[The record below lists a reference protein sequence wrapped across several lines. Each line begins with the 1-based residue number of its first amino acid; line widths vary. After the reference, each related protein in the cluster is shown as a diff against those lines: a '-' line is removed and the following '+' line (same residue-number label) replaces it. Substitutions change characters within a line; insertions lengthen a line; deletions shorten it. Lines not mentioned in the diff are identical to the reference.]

1 MTDRTGHVAAL
12 DGLRA
17 VAVLSVVIHHAWGA
31 ALPGGW
37 VGVDVF
43 FVLSGHLITSLLV
56 AEHAS
61 TGRISVSR
69 FYLRRA
75 LRLLPALA
83 LALPLGVGLAAIA
96 RPDLATAT
104 VHEALA
110 AAAYVANWWVALGGD
125 PQTGLLSHTWSLSVE
140 EQFYVV
146 WPLALCALLALGG
159 RRLSLWA
166 TVGAVAL
173 VVVQRHMI
181 AGVGTNFRTDT
192 RADSLLVG
200 CAIALL
206 AAGCQLHRVPLRA
219 VRLHAAV
226 GTAVVLLTAAL
237 VGNAAALPA
246 EGLTIVA
253 CAAGAIVVAIAV
265 RPLEL
270 PSRLLAWRPL
280 AALGRRSYGV
290 YLFHFPL
297 VAGVIVPR
305 LGPGP
310 VAAAVAVAGSTLIAC
325 ASYRYLEAPFLRLK
339 VRSVPASPPIL
350 APGARQ
356 TGRPV
361 TEIT

>member
-1 MTDRTGHVAAL
+1 
-12 DGLRA
+12 
-17 VAVLSVVIHHAWGA
+17 
-31 ALPGGW
+31 
-37 VGVDVF
+37 
-43 FVLSGHLITSLLV
+43 
-56 AEHAS
+56 
-61 TGRISVSR
+61 
-69 FYLRRA
+69 
-75 LRLLPALA
+75 
-83 LALPLGVGLAAIA
+83 
-96 RPDLATAT
+96 
-104 VHEALA
+104 
-110 AAAYVANWWVALGGD
+110 VANWWVALGVD
-125 PQTGLLSHTWSLSVE
+125 PQTGLLSHIWSLSVE

-166 TVGAVAL
+166 TVGAIAL
-173 VVVQRHMI
+173 VVVERHMI

-192 RADSLLVG
+192 RADSVLVG

-206 AAGCQLHRVPLRA
+206 AVDCHFDRVPLRT
-219 VRLHAAV
+219 VRLHAAA
-226 GTAVVLLTAAL
+226 GTVVVLLTAAL

-246 EGLTIVA
+246 EGLTIIA

-270 PSRLLAWRPL
+270 PCRLLAWRPL

-310 VAAAVAVAGSTLIAC
+310 VAAAVAVAGSTIVAW
-325 ASYRYLEAPFLRLK
+325 ASYRFLEAPVLRLK

-350 APGARQ
+350 APAARPA
-356 TGRPV
+356 GRQL
-361 TEIT
+361 TENT

>member
-1 MTDRTGHVAAL
+1 
-12 DGLRA
+12 
-17 VAVLSVVIHHAWGA
+17 
-31 ALPGGW
+31 
-37 VGVDVF
+37 
-43 FVLSGHLITSLLV
+43 
-56 AEHAS
+56 
-61 TGRISVSR
+61 
-69 FYLRRA
+69 
-75 LRLLPALA
+75 
-83 LALPLGVGLAAIA
+83 
-96 RPDLATAT
+96 
-104 VHEALA
+104 
-110 AAAYVANWWVALGGD
+110 VANWWVALGGD